1 MPRQSQRQRSLD
13 AARAQVADWEPVL
26 DGQVDI
32 FDVLDEHEIEL
43 AEEDPVLPV

>member
-32 FDVLDEHEIEL
+32 LDVLADESDQPS
-43 AEEDPVLPV
+43 EDGTPAA